1 MPAASAVEEPEMP
14 ANSMLT
20 MTLMWPSPPGRWP
33 TTAWDR
39 RTRRSVMPAEFIR
52 LAASRKNGTAS
63 RTKEL

>member
-14 ANSMLT
+14 ANSMQT

-33 TTAWDR
+33 TMARARSTS
-39 RTRRSVMPAEFIR
+39 RSVIPAEFIR

-63 RTKEL
+63 RTKAL